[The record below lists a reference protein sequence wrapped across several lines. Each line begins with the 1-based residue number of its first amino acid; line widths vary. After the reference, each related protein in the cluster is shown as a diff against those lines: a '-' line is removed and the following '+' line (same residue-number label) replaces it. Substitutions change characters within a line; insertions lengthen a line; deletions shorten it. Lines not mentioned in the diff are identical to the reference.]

1 MCQCRSRGQ
10 VLKKK
15 TLKSNVVLLCPVNLL
30 LGASR
35 YFYMR
40 VPSGEYTCD
49 CERDGGR
56 DTEIC
61 LVRETSC
68 YSVEMTHSSVR

>member
-1 MCQCRSRGQ
+1 M
-10 VLKKK
+10 KKK
-15 TLKSNVVLLCPVNLL
+15 RPQNQTLCCCVPLICCWERP
-30 LGASR
+30 GI
-35 YFYMR
+35 FYMR

-56 DTEIC
+56 DMEIC